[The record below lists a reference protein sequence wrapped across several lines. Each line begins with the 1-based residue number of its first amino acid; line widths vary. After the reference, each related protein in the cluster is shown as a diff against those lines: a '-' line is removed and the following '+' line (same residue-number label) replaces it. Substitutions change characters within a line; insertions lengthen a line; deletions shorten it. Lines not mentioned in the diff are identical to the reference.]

1 MDFLFTFA
9 PQATAGYIRTYRE
22 MWDMPDE
29 SEVRGGCDMSSELP
43 MEPMAP
49 KGYSDFLMEVKTQI
63 RQRQLQALRA
73 VNSELLALYWWL
85 GENISQRQNAMG
97 WGKSVVENLA
107 RDLQAEFPGRNGFS
121 AQNLWGMRQFYN
133 EYRDKPKLQ
142 SLIGEI
148 SWAKN
153 LLIMARCK
161 DDLEREF
168 YLRATARFGWTS
180 KVLQHQLDN
189 HSYRQYLLGQT
200 NFDAAVPE
208 SIKAQAMLAVK
219 DHYTFD
225 FVGLAEQ
232 HSEREL
238 EHALVR
244 NLRSFLDEMG
254 GAFTFVGNQYRL
266 EVDGK
271 DYFIDL
277 LLFHR
282 RLRCLVAI
290 ELKIGDFKPEHKGQI
305 EFYLDTLDQQHRLE
319 GENPPIGIVICRSKT
334 KTMVEYALRTA
345 SHALGIA
352 TYTVTPQLPASYQAD
367 LPSPEQ
373 IAARLQGWTGRDGL
387 ALDVNEGDLDEV
399 EP

>member
-1 MDFLFTFA
+1 MNTEPDPLPASAISPLPSGYGDFLQEIKA
-9 PQATAGYIRTYRE
+9 
-22 MWDMPDE
+22 
-29 SEVRGGCDMSSELP
+29 
-43 MEPMAP
+43 
-49 KGYSDFLMEVKTQI
+49 QI
-63 RQRQLQALRA
+63 RQRQFQALRA
-73 VNSELLALYWWL
+73 ANRELLQLYWWL
-85 GENISQRQNAMG
+85 GENISRRQTEQG

-107 RDLQAEFPGRNGFS
+107 RDLQTEFPGRNGFS
-121 AQNLWGMRQFYN
+121 VQNLWAMRQFFNAYQT
-133 EYRDKPKLQ
+133 KPNLQ

-168 YLRATARFGWTS
+168 YLRATARFGWTT

-189 HSYRQYLLGQT
+189 HSYAQYLNGQT
-200 NFDAAVPE
+200 NFDAAVPDT
-208 SIKAQAMLAVK
+208 IKAQAMLAVK

-225 FVGLAEQ
+225 FLGLADA

-238 EHALVR
+238 EEALVK
-244 NLRSFLDEMG
+244 NLRRFLAEMG

-290 ELKIGDFKPEHKGQI
+290 ELKIGEFKPEHKGQI

-334 KTMVEYALRTA
+334 KTIVEYALRTA

-352 TYTVTPQLPASYQAD
+352 TYTVTPQLPAQYLD
-367 LPSPEQ
+367 ELPSPEQ
-373 IAARLQGWTGRDGL
+373 IAARLQGWVGESDEEKDGQ
-387 ALDVNEGDLDEV
+387 
-399 EP
+399 